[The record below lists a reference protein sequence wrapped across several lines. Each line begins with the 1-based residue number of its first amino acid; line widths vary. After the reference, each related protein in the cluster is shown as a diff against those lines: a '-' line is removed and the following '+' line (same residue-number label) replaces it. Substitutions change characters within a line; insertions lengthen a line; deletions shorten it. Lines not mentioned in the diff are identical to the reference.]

1 MREML
6 IKVREMMKEEGID
19 AFLVPTGDPHLS
31 EYPASRYKD
40 REILT
45 GFTGSW
51 GTAIVL
57 MDRAYV
63 WIDGRYIIQA
73 HRQLENSGFEIL
85 AALDPKTPSIEQFLR
100 DEIQSGETLA
110 VPGLLVS
117 EKARRN
123 YEEALKHQG
132 AKIVD
137 RNFLDE
143 LWLDRPSLSS
153 EPLFVLDECYAG
165 KSVGEKLEEVRRI
178 LVEKGAEMAVF
189 SSLDDVAWALN
200 LRGHDVPENPVF
212 YSFLVVTRREATLY
226 LPKEKQTLE
235 LMDYL
240 QAHGVGL
247 RHYDEIYEDG
257 RNCRGTTILLDDAR
271 TNTRLFRA
279 LEKGAK
285 VIVGQ
290 SPIVGLKAIKNPVE
304 QENLKKAYHADAIA
318 LVSYFYE
325 LTKRVERGESV
336 SEYEAQNLLEEYRK
350 KEELFIENS
359 FTPISASGPNGAMM
373 HYSAPKE
380 GSGVLSKEDFYL
392 IDSGG
397 QYFTGTTDI
406 TRTLGFSKMSESM
419 ARDYTLVLKSHMA
432 LIRAIFLE
440 QTTGNELD
448 AIARQP
454 LWREHMDYKCGT
466 GHGVGFVLNVHEG
479 PQSISRAKITT
490 ALEPGMVVTIEPG
503 IYKEDEYGIR
513 LENVVVV
520 AEDGKSGDGT
530 FYRFDPLSYIP
541 FCRRAI
547 LSELLD
553 REELAWLNH
562 YHQKVYEDL
571 RDDLSDDVREWLYEE
586 TRPIQ

>member
-1 MREML
+1 MRNML

-73 HRQLENSGFEIL
+73 HRQLKDSGFEIL
-85 AALDPKTPSIEQFLR
+85 PAQDPKTPTIEGFLR
-100 DEIQSGETLA
+100 DEIRAGETLA
-110 VPGLLVS
+110 IPGLLVS
-117 EKARRN
+117 EKSRRS
-123 YEEALKHQG
+123 YEEALRDQG

-137 RNFLDE
+137 RNFLDD
-143 LWLDRPSLSS
+143 LWTERPSLPSA
-153 EPLFVLDECYAG
+153 PLFVLEERYAG
-165 KSVGEKLEEVRRI
+165 KRVEEKLEEVRSV

-200 LRGHDVPENPVF
+200 LRGRDVPENPVF
-212 YSFLVVTRREATLY
+212 YSFLVVTRREAILY

-235 LMDYL
+235 LVDRL
-240 QAHGVGL
+240 QSHGVGV
-247 RHYDEIYEDG
+247 RHYEEIYEDG
-257 RNCRGTTILLDDAR
+257 KNCRGTTILLDDVR

-325 LTKRVERGESV
+325 LTKRVESGEEL
-336 SEYEAQNLLEEYRK
+336 SEYEAQCLLEGYRK
-350 KEELFIENS
+350 KDDLFIENS

-373 HYSAPKE
+373 HYSAPEE
-380 GSGVLSKEDFYL
+380 GSGVLSKGDFYL

-406 TRTLGFSKMSESM
+406 TRTLGFSQMTKSM

-432 LIRAIFLE
+432 IIRAIFLE

-454 LWREHMDYKCGT
+454 LWKHHMDYKCGT
-466 GHGVGFVLNVHEG
+466 GHGVGYLLNVHEG
-479 PQSISRAKITT
+479 PHSISRAKIAT

-520 AEDGKSGDGT
+520 TEDGKSGDGA
-530 FYRFDPLSYIP
+530 FYRFEPLSYIP

-547 LSELLD
+547 LPNLLD
-553 REELAWLNH
+553 EEELSWLNA

-571 RDDLSDDVREWLYEE
+571 KEDLPDDVREWLYEE